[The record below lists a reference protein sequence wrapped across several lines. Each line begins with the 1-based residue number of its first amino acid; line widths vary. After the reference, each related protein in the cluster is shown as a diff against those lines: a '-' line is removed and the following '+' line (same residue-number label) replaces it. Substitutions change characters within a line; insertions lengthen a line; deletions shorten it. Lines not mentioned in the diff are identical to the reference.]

1 MLFPAGHPGHWP
13 GHPGVVAEHP
23 EASENNPPVLSELTQ
38 ERQELTL
45 VAESRAP
52 LKSGFITEE
61 RCCFLRGRCFV
72 VGVHFLALRFS
83 ENSSAWSSNNYIG

>member
-1 MLFPAGHPGHWP
+1 MSCAVPCRSPGALAP

-61 RCCFLRGRCFV
+61 RCCFLGGNGFV
-72 VGVHFLALRFS
+72 LVWFK
-83 ENSSAWSSNNYIG
+83 NCP

>member
-1 MLFPAGHPGHWP
+1 MLFPAGQPGHWP

-52 LKSGFITEE
+52 LKSGFITEK
-61 RCCFLRGRCFV
+61 RCCFLGGKWFCAGV
-72 VGVHFLALRFS
+72 V
-83 ENSSAWSSNNYIG
+83 